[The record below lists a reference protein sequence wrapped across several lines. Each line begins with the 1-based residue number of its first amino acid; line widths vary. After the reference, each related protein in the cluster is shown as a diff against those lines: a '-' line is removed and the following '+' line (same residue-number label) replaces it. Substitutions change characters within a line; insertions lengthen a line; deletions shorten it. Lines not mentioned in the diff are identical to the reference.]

1 MNAPPL
7 DDIVRQLGDQQAQ
20 TAAHATQLRHALTA
34 AEQELARLTGALAA
48 LRGTSPAGLSSGP
61 AKKAPEKRKA
71 AAPAASRSQVAELI
85 TATLGHRGVMQ
96 EEKLKIAVEK
106 QLVAAG
112 FSRMGYALRFKEAM
126 ADARF
131 VSGDDGVTLRRR
143 SAVTASPAESQVAA
157 DESSPNGHPS
167 HPQKTLHNFCW
178 WGVPTEKS

>member
-7 DDIVRQLGDQQAQ
+7 DDIVRQLEDQQDQ
-20 TAAHATQLRHALTA
+20 TAAHATQLRQALTA
-34 AEQELARLTGALAA
+34 AEDELARLTRAIAA
-48 LRGTSPAGLSSGP
+48 LRGTPSAGASGLP

-71 AAPAASRSQVAELI
+71 VAPAASRSQVAELI

-96 EEKLKIAVEK
+96 EEKLKIAVEN

-131 VSGDDGVTLRRR
+131 DSGDDGVTLR
-143 SAVTASPAESQVAA
+143 PAQLTTV
-157 DESSPNGHPS
+157 NG
-167 HPQKTLHNFCW
+167 
-178 WGVPTEKS
+178 EY